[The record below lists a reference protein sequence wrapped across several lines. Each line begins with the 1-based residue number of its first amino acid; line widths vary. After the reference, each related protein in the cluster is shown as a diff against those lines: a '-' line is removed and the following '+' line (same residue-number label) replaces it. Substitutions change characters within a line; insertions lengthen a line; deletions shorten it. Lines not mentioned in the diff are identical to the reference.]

1 MITDPLKIEDLTVT
15 VHFTRSDDGDILM
28 DISTDKLVS
37 NGVMVTLLYS
47 VAQSAEASV
56 KADIMAMMAID
67 KAKLN

>member
-1 MITDPLKIEDLTVT
+1 MITDPLKIDELTVT
-15 VHFTRSDDGDILM
+15 VRFTRSDDGDILM

-47 VAQSAEASV
+47 VAESAEDSV

>member
-1 MITDPLKIEDLTVT
+1 
-15 VHFTRSDDGDILM
+15 M

-47 VAQSAEASV
+47 VAQSAEDSV

>member
-1 MITDPLKIEDLTVT
+1 MITDPLKIDELTVT
-15 VHFTRSDDGDILM
+15 VRFTRSDDGDILM

-47 VAQSAEASV
+47 VAQSAEDSV

>member
-1 MITDPLKIEDLTVT
+1 MITDPLKIDELTIT
-15 VHFTRSDDGDILM
+15 VRFTRSDDGDILM

-47 VAQSAEASV
+47 VAQSAEDSV

>member
-1 MITDPLKIEDLTVT
+1 MITDPLKIDELTVT
-15 VHFTRSDDGDILM
+15 VRFTRSDDGDILM

-47 VAQSAEASV
+47 VAQSAEDSV
-56 KADIMAMMAID
+56 KADIMAMMTID